1 MLGDLWQVQQFDELG
16 KFVQPAEVK
25 EMVRVSADVQQHID
39 WINKDR
45 ELGFEKI
52 ILHNVNR
59 EQELFIKTF
68 GEKVL
73 PKLK

>member
-1 MLGDLWQVQQFDELG
+1 LSELIGDG
-16 KFVQPAEVK
+16 TSEVK

-39 WINKDR
+39 WIKQDM
-45 ELGFEKI
+45 ELGFDKV

-59 EQELFIKTF
+59 EQELFINVF